1 MRREY
6 YFKSLS
12 FCSFAGKRRLD
23 EVHYMTTY
31 IALVHIVVR
40 DDNWLF
46 TRTVTPRHQPGWQ
59 PVANALEPFNSIS
72 FMVSIAVL

>member
-1 MRREY
+1 
-6 YFKSLS
+6 
-12 FCSFAGKRRLD
+12 
-23 EVHYMTTY
+23 MTTY